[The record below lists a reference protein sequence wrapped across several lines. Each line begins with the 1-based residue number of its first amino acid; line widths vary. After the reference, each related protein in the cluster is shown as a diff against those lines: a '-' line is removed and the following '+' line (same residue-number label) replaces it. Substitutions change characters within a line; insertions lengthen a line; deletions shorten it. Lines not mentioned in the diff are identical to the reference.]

1 VLNVVTSADVS
12 GSEEPRLNGAGADVS
27 QQLEGALQLVAH
39 AIESPCEL
47 GWLDAGGE
55 PTCLRVGEPIG
66 ASWGWLWSGEA
77 AMPRNVAPL
86 RGRDGRLL
94 GGVVAD
100 PGEVPARLAMLAPDL
115 AVVLAATLADHDRF
129 AAYGAMI
136 ELTSQLHADELNT
149 DEILR
154 SIVERARQLIGV
166 DVTWLGLIDA
176 QDRVAIQ
183 VAAGARS
190 PAFVDMWIDVG
201 RGIGGLAVKERRT
214 VVVPDHRLF
223 ENASSA
229 LVIETMR
236 GEGIVSVLCA
246 PLMFDGR
253 AIGALYGGSR
263 QLTSFSETTIAVFTA
278 LTTQAAVS
286 IVNSRLYGA
295 LADKNKLLE
304 RTLSSHRR
312 LNHAALAGADA
323 HAIAGEVARL
333 IDRPVVVVRESGK
346 TAVWHYNCSLESVA
360 HPTCVDPSVIEQ
372 CVGQVPVRAGEEQLG
387 TIGALGDTPLSDFD
401 RNALEQ
407 GATIMA
413 LELIKERAAWE
424 VEWRLRGELLE
435 EILQQRGEP
444 SEGLQVRAA
453 QFGID
458 LSSSWTLAVLEPAAD
473 ATTDIEPVVRV
484 ALMSRTRSGDA
495 LVARRGARTLVA
507 LDAAGGS
514 AIRIIEELLAK
525 AERAG
530 AAVIAGLSAARHELP
545 VALGEAEAVMRLA
558 HETGRS
564 GLVTVEALGPLR
576 YFLNSPGTTEMSA
589 MVDDLLGTLVDY
601 DRCRN
606 SEMMRTLRAY
616 LDSGG
621 HHPTAAAQC
630 HIHTSTLKYRLG
642 RITELLDRRVSG
654 PQAQFELTLAFSTL
668 DALGSLG
675 LTHDEIFTRR
685 RSSAV

>member
-1 VLNVVTSADVS
+1 LNAVTSADVS
-12 GSEEPRLNGAGADVS
+12 GSEEPRLDGAGADVA

-39 AIESPCEL
+39 AIERPCEL

-55 PTCLRVGEPIG
+55 PTCLRIGEPIG

-77 AMPRNVAPL
+77 AMPHNVAPL

-100 PGEVPARLAMLAPDL
+100 PEEVPARLAVLAPDL

-149 DEILR
+149 GEILR

-190 PAFVDMWIDVG
+190 PAFIDMWIDVG

-223 ENASSA
+223 ENTSSD

-236 GEGIVSVLCA
+236 AEGIVSVLCA

-323 HAIAGEVARL
+323 HAIAAEVARL

-346 TAVWHYNCSLESVA
+346 TAVWHYDCSLESVE
-360 HPTCVDPSVIEQ
+360 HPTCVDPSVIEE

-387 TIGALGDTPLSDFD
+387 TIGVLGDTPLSDFD

-453 QFGID
+453 QFGIN
-458 LSSSWTLAVLEPAAD
+458 LSSSWTLAVLEPAGD

-484 ALMSRTRSGDA
+484 ALMSRTRSGEA

-514 AIRIIEELLAK
+514 APRIIEELLAK

-576 YFLNSPGTTEMSA
+576 YFLNSPGTAEMSA
-589 MVDDLLGTLVDY
+589 MVDDVLGTLVDY

-642 RITELLDRRVSG
+642 RITDLLDRRVSG
-654 PQAQFELTLAFSTL
+654 PQDQFELTLAFSTL

-685 RSSAV
+685 RLPAP

>member
-1 VLNVVTSADVS
+1 VNVVTSADVS
-12 GSEEPRLNGAGADVS
+12 GSEAPRLDGDGPDVA
-27 QQLEGALQLVAH
+27 QQLEGALRLVSR
-39 AIESPCEL
+39 AIEGPCEL

-55 PTCLRVGEPIG
+55 PAWLRIG
-66 ASWGWLWSGEA
+66 DPMEASWGWLWAGEP
-77 AMPRNVAPL
+77 AMPHNVAPL
-86 RGRDGRLL
+86 RSHDGRLL
-94 GGVVAD
+94 GGIVAD
-100 PGEVPARLAMLAPDL
+100 RGEVPTRLAALAPDL

-136 ELTSQLHADELNT
+136 ELTSQLHADELNA

-201 RGIGGLAVKERRT
+201 HGIGGLAVKERRT
-214 VVVPDHRLF
+214 VIVPDHRLF
-223 ENASSA
+223 EHASSD
-229 LVIETMR
+229 LVIETIR
-236 GEGIVSVLCA
+236 AEGIVSVLCA

-263 QLTSFSETTIAVFTA
+263 QLTAFSKTTIAVFTA

-295 LADKNKLLE
+295 LADQNELLE
-304 RTLSSHRR
+304 RTLSLHRR
-312 LNHAALAGADA
+312 LNDAALAGADA
-323 HAIAGEVARL
+323 HAIAGEVAQL
-333 IDRPVVVVRESGK
+333 IDRPVIVVHDSGK
-346 TAVWHYNCSLESVA
+346 AAAWLYDRSYETGA
-360 HPTCVDPSVIEQ
+360 HPTCVDPSDVEE
-372 CVGQVPVRAGEEQLG
+372 CVGQVPVRAGEERLG
-387 TIGALGDTPLSDFD
+387 TIGVVGDTPLSGFD

-407 GATIMA
+407 GATIIA
-413 LELIKERAAWE
+413 LELMKERAEWE

-444 SEGLQVRAA
+444 SEGLRVRAA
-453 QFGID
+453 RFGIN
-458 LSSSWTLAVLEPAAD
+458 LSSSWTLAVLEPVAD

-484 ALMSRTRSGDA
+484 ALMSRTRDGQA

-507 LDAAGGS
+507 LDSEGGS

-525 AERAG
+525 AQCAG
-530 AAVIAGLSAARHELP
+530 AAVIAGLSAARQELP
-545 VALGEAEAVMRLA
+545 VALGEAEAVLRLA
-558 HETGRS
+558 RDTGRS

-589 MVDDLLGTLVDY
+589 MVDDVLGALFAY
-601 DRCRN
+601 DRWRN

-630 HIHTSTLKYRLG
+630 HIHASTLKYRLG
-642 RITELLDRRVSG
+642 RIAELLDRRVSD
-654 PQAQFELTLAFSTL
+654 PQTQFELTLAFSTL

-675 LTHDEIFTRR
+675 LTPDEIFTRR
-685 RSSAV
+685 QSSAT